1 MHAQQI
7 TSTTLLEGN
16 VTCAGDM
23 VVLTCE
29 TVGSDGLAWRSNDYI
44 GTGGTEISF
53 LAEDISDRLRKYST
67 DYDTYA
73 ILTDVTNEGGKV
85 QLESE
90 LHLTVTVNKT
100 FTVTCVH
107 VDQYLMESITFH
119 ISTSGKY
126 YITLL
131 IYYTLSSL

>member
-1 MHAQQI
+1 MVKCITHGTQI
-7 TSTTLLEGN
+7 
-16 VTCAGDM
+16 
-23 VVLTCE
+23 
-29 TVGSDGLAWRSNDYI
+29 LAWQSAEYI
-44 GTGGTEISF
+44 GSGAQLVFASNMKKGTEVTSQIMP
-53 LAEDISDRLRKYST
+53 
-67 DYDTYA
+67 TYA

-126 YITLL
+126 CITLL